1 MISGRGSNMKALVA
15 AASQPDFPVAL
26 RMCSVIKQ
34 RRRAWIWAAAEG
46 LETGIVDPKDA
57 DDIQGRLVGS
67 GAELV
72 CLAGYMRVL
81 PSVVTDAWTGRM
93 INIHPSLLP
102 KHKGLNAQ
110 AKALAAGDKVAGATV
125 HLVEADVDSGEI
137 LEQGRVDILPGDQE
151 DTLSR
156 RILSVEHQ
164 IYPRAVSRYAAAMLA
179 QGKGYER
186 DC

>member
-15 AASQPDFPVAL
+15 AASQPDFPVRFTHVFSDKAEAPGL
-26 RMCSVIKQ
+26 
-34 RRRAWIWAAAEG
+34 AWAAAEG

-57 DDIQGRLVGS
+57 DDIQGRLVDC

-81 PSVVTDAWTGRM
+81 PSLVTDAWTGRM

-179 QGKGYER
+179 QGEGL
-186 DC
+186 

>member
-15 AASQPDFPVAL
+15 AASQPDFPVRFTHVFSDKAEAPGL
-26 RMCSVIKQ
+26 
-34 RRRAWIWAAAEG
+34 AWASAEG

-57 DDIQGRLVGS
+57 DDIQRRLVGS

-110 AKALAAGDKVAGATV
+110 AKALAAGIKSQARRSIWLRPMWIVV
-125 HLVEADVDSGEI
+125 RS
-137 LEQGRVDILPGDQE
+137 
-151 DTLSR
+151 LSR
-156 RILSVEHQ
+156 VVSIFYQVIRKTRCHGGF
-164 IYPRAVSRYAAAMLA
+164 YPLNIKFIRALYRAMLL
-179 QGKGYER
+179 Q
-186 DC
+186 C

>member
-15 AASQPDFPVAL
+15 AAAQPDFPVRFTHVFSDKAEAPGL
-26 RMCSVIKQ
+26 
-34 RRRAWIWAAAEG
+34 AWAAAEG

-57 DDIQGRLVGS
+57 DDIQGRLVDS

-179 QGKGYER
+179 QGEGL
-186 DC
+186 